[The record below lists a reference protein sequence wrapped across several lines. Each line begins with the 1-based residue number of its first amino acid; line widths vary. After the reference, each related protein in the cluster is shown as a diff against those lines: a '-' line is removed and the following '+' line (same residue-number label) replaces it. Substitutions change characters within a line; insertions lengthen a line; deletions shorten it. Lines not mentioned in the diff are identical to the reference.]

1 MQVIKKKIFL
11 RTGDWQSEVARQYIW
26 WQDGCSGKLAKAQ
39 REGYTGE
46 DKCIRGSGEREIEA
60 GAGPVGQ
67 GAEQFRTV
75 SGSSLSL
82 GTLCLGKHIRCRN
95 PHISLLPISRKH
107 KDA

>member
-82 GTLCLGKHIRCRN
+82 GTLCLGSNITYTQR
-95 PHISLLPISRKH
+95 
-107 KDA
+107 